1 MDRTPPPDAPVG
13 VIDLPAP
20 ATLPADP
27 APGPPVTDAPVTDAP
42 GAGDDPR
49 GNGSQGADPAG
60 GSSNGRVPGSTWPP
74 GSRPGR
80 VQRFFR
86 GKESDAA
93 WVRPALLV
101 LLVGTTF
108 LYLWDLGASG
118 WGNSFYAA
126 AVQAG
131 TKSWKAMF
139 FGSSDSSNFITVDK
153 PPAFLWPMEISAR
166 IFGLNS
172 WSMLVPQA
180 LEGVATV
187 GLVYLSVRRWFS
199 AQAALLGGLV
209 VALTPVAAMMFRY
222 NNPDALLALLLTG
235 ATYATMRGIEKAQTK
250 WLVLAGALVG
260 FGFITKMMQAFLI
273 IPVMAVVYLLAAP
286 TGWWRRVWQTI
297 VMGLSVVVAGGW
309 WVAAVALTPASDR
322 PYVGGS
328 QNNSILNLIF
338 GYNGFGRLTGNESGS
353 VGGAGTGTSMWGP
366 TGLTRLFNAEFGN
379 MMSWLVPGALVMGA
393 VLLALTIRRRRTDR
407 ERAGLLL
414 WGGSLVCIGLTISL
428 GQGIIHPY
436 YTVALAAPLGGLVG
450 IATMGLW
457 ERRSTWPGRLGLAA
471 GLAATVWWSYVLLG
485 RTSNWFPSLRP
496 FVLVAGALGV
506 LAILLLPLLRSVPKL
521 AIGAVSVLGLG
532 AALAAPLF
540 STVATADTPHNGAI
554 PSVTPSAQGGFGGPG
569 GGPGGGFP
577 GGSPGAGFRR
587 AFAGGGFPG
596 AAPGGGFPGGGFP
609 GTGST
614 GTGSTRTGS
623 TGTGT
628 GSTRTGSTGTGTG
641 TGSTRTG
648 AGNSANSGNR
658 GSAHGF
664 GGFGGGTSTS
674 PFGGRTGFGRAF
686 GGTGGGTA
694 GAGFLSSSTSNAA
707 LTKKLQENASH
718 YTWVAATVN
727 SNNAAGYQLASGDP
741 VMAIGGFNGTDPAP
755 SLAQF
760 EKYVSE
766 GKIHYYIASGGG
778 FGGGGGAGGRS
789 GSDDAS
795 AITSWV
801 ESHFTAETV
810 GGVTVYDLTSPSK

>member
-1 MDRTPPPDAPVG
+1 MDRTPRPDAPVG
-13 VIDLPAP
+13 VIDLPTP

-27 APGPPVTDAPVTDAP
+27 SVPGGPAYPGTGTPATDPSA
-42 GAGDDPR
+42 
-49 GNGSQGADPAG
+49 
-60 GSSNGRVPGSTWPP
+60 PGSTWPP
-74 GSRPGR
+74 GPRPGR
-80 VQRFFR
+80 LQRFFR

-93 WVRPALLV
+93 WVRPTLLV
-101 LLVGTTF
+101 LLVGTAF

-118 WGNSFYAA
+118 WANSFYAA

-209 VALTPVAAMMFRY
+209 VALTPVAAMMFRF

-235 ATYATMRGIEKAQTK
+235 ATYATMRGLEKAQTK

-309 WVAAVALTPASDR
+309 WVAIVALTPASDR

-328 QNNSILNLIF
+328 QDNSILNLIF
-338 GYNGFGRLTGNESGS
+338 GYNGFGRLSGNESGS
-353 VGGAGTGTSMWGP
+353 VGGTGGGGTSMWGP
-366 TGLTRLFNAEFGN
+366 TGWTRLFNAEFGN
-379 MMSWLVPGALVMGA
+379 MMSWLLPGALVMGA
-393 VLLALTIRRRRTDR
+393 VLLAVTIRKRRTDR

-457 ERRSTWPGRLGLAA
+457 ERRSTWAGRLGLAGA
-471 GLAATVWWSYVLLG
+471 LAATVWWGYVLLG
-485 RTSNWFPSLRP
+485 RTANWFPALRP

-506 LAILLLPLLRSVPKL
+506 VAILLLPLLRSVPKL
-521 AIGAVSVLGLG
+521 AVAVVSLLGLG

-540 STVATADTPHNGAI
+540 STVATAATPHSGAI

-569 GGPGGGFP
+569 GGFGGGGPGG
-577 GGSPGAGFRR
+577 AARR
-587 AFAGGGFPG
+587 AFGGGFPG
-596 AAPGGGFPGGGFP
+596 ATTGGGFPGGGFP
-609 GTGST
+609 GAATG
-614 GTGSTRTGS
+614 R
-623 TGTGT
+623 
-628 GSTRTGSTGTGTG
+628 TGTGTG
-641 TGSTRTG
+641 TGTG
-648 AGNSANSGNR
+648 NGANTGN
-658 GSAHGF
+658 GSNNGF
-664 GGFGGGTSTS
+664 PGGTSR
-674 PFGGRTGFGRAF
+674 FGGRGGVGRAF
-686 GGTGGGTA
+686 AGGGFA
-694 GAGFLSSSTSNAA
+694 GGGAGGGGGAGFLNSSTSNAA
-707 LTKKLQENASH
+707 LTKKLQSDASQ

-766 GKIHYYIASGGG
+766 GKIHYYIAGGG
-778 FGGGGGAGGRS
+778 AGIGGGGGAGGS
-789 GSDDAS
+789 SDDAS
-795 AITSWV
+795 QITSWV
-801 ESHFTAETV
+801 ESHFTSETV
-810 GGVTVYDLTSPSK
+810 GGVTVYNLTHETK